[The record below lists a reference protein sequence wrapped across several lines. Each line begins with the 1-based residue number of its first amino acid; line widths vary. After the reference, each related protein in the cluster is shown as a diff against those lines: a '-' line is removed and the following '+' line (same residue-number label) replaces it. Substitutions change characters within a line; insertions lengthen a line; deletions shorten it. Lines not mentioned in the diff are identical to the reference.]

1 MIAVHDDTRHARCEA
16 DARYRIGVIDV
27 SVRSEIEEI
36 REDLEALYGLCRG
49 VAAPADQ
56 PIHMEVRV
64 GKRSPFRP
72 TRYEILGD
80 GRRLFASRK
89 FNELLPYFEWGVNW
103 RVIAARH
110 DYLQIHAATL
120 ARNGRALVLAGP
132 SGAGKSTLAAGLLA
146 RGWTYLSDEF
156 ALISPETLRVYPF
169 PKALCIKAGAFDTI
183 ERLNLPFWRRRHYVK
198 VFKGDVG
205 YVIPTGAGR
214 SRPRVNGYP
223 IRFVVFP
230 RYVAGEEPRFHPVS
244 RAQATISL
252 AGHSLNRHAF
262 RGRAITI
269 LSQVVRRA
277 ECLGLTSGPLDE
289 TCDLVET
296 LFRAPRAR

>member
-1 MIAVHDDTRHARCEA
+1 VTPAEKT
-16 DARYRIGVIDV
+16 ID
-27 SVRSEIEEI
+27 
-36 REDLEALYGLCRG
+36 
-49 VAAPADQ
+49 
-56 PIHMEVRV
+56 MEVRV
-64 GKRSPFRP
+64 SKRSPFRP
-72 TRYEILGD
+72 ARYEIFGD
-80 GRRLFASRK
+80 GRRLFTSRR
-89 FNELLPYFEWGVNW
+89 FNELLPYLEWGVNW
-103 RVIAARH
+103 RVIAARR

-120 ARNGRALVLAGP
+120 AHHDRAIVLAGP

-156 ALISPETLRVYPF
+156 ALIDPATLRAYPF
-169 PKALCIKAGAFDTI
+169 PKALCIKAGAFSTI

-205 YVIPTGAGR
+205 YVIPCNDDR

-230 RYVAGEEPRFHPVS
+230 RYADGEEPRFHPVS
-244 RAQATISL
+244 RAQAAFSL
-252 AGHSLNRHAF
+252 AGHSLNRKAF
-262 RGRAITI
+262 RGRAIAI

-296 LFRAPRAR
+296 LFRNPRHHQSGNADPVCWTGRTTIGDDRIRTHDFRIAKQSPITGR